1 MAERTVG
8 AQYRAFLSY
17 SHRDAGWANWLHRAL
32 ETYRPPKSLL
42 GTVTAAGAVPKRLI
56 PIFQDRQEL
65 ASATELGA
73 VISAALRDSACQ
85 IVICSPDAARSRWVN
100 EEILAFKR
108 LGREDRIFPLIVSG
122 EPNASSLPGREAE
135 ECFPPALRFRL
146 GADGNLSDVPTEPV
160 AADARPG
167 KDGRSRA
174 KLKLVAAVLGVGFDV
189 LRRREQQRRN
199 RRLFLAACAA
209 TCGMVLTSALATY
222 ALIQRSLAQRQTARA
237 EKEADAA
244 RQTTDFLI
252 GLFRLADPSEA
263 RGNTITAREM
273 LDKASVRVDSELN
286 AQPAIQARLLQTLG
300 TVYTGL
306 GLYRE
311 AQPLLNRSL
320 AMTRR
325 LPDAEPV
332 ALSEGL
338 NDLAD
343 LQNLQA
349 DFSAAEQAYREAITR
364 LGTRPKD
371 RRSRVAR
378 ADSLYG
384 LGNVLRTEGRY
395 ADAERSF
402 REALALQ
409 RKLYGEK
416 HGDIGRTLM
425 GLALTLDDEDELKA
439 ALPLMRNAVAMQRE
453 LYGSEPHPDLA
464 EAVNDLGQLLE
475 ENGDYDESE
484 RMYSE
489 SIVLRRRLYGDKHPK
504 IAQGLNNLASAM
516 QDKGELAASEATYRQ
531 ALAMERE
538 LLGSVHP
545 EVANTLNNIAFVQYD
560 RGDVAGALATEREA
574 LATYRQLF
582 SGDHPRVAAVTNTI
596 GLWLTFAGAYPEA
609 EHDLRT
615 GLEMRRRLFKDNTP
629 DVASSLENLA
639 ILQVATH
646 RYSEAL
652 GSARTAIGIFTH
664 AFSADNWRTAI
675 AESAAGGAL
684 TGLGSYAEA
693 QQLLDHSYAILRK
706 DPWAQAAFR
715 TLTQQYLQTL
725 HERQRGPAPAAR
737 AAKQA
742 TPLVSPR
749 TTAGTPR

>member
-1 MAERTVG
+1 MG

-17 SHRDAGWANWLHRAL
+17 SHRDASWANWLHRAL
-32 ETYRPPKSLL
+32 ETYRPPKSLV
-42 GTVTAAGAVPKRLI
+42 GTVTAVGPVPKRLI

-73 VISAALRDSACQ
+73 VINAALRDSACQ

-122 EPNASSLPGREAE
+122 EPNASALPGREAE
-135 ECFPPALRFRL
+135 ECFPPALRFHL
-146 GADGNLSDVPTEPV
+146 AADGSLSEQPTEPV

-167 KDGRSRA
+167 KDGRNRA
-174 KLKLVAAVLGVGFDV
+174 KLKLAAAVLGVGFDV

-199 RRLFLAACAA
+199 RRLFLAACGA
-209 TCGMVLTSALATY
+209 TCGMVLTSGLATY

-244 RQTTDFLI
+244 RQTTDFLV

-263 RGNTITAREM
+263 RGNTVTAREM
-273 LDKASVRVDSELN
+273 LDKAAVRVDSELN
-286 AQPAIQARLLQTLG
+286 SQPAIQARLLQTLG

-349 DFSAAEQAYREAITR
+349 DYSAAEGAYREAITR
-364 LGTRPKD
+364 LGARPKD
-371 RRSRVAR
+371 RRSRIAR

-402 REALALQ
+402 REALTMQ
-409 RKLYGEK
+409 RKLYGAK

-425 GLALTLDDEDELKA
+425 DLALTLDDEDELKA
-439 ALPLMRNAVAMQRE
+439 ALPLMRSAVAMQRE

-464 EAVNDLGQLLE
+464 EAVNDLGNLLE

-484 RMYSE
+484 RMYGE
-489 SIVLRRRLYGDKHPK
+489 SVALRRRLYGDKHPK

-531 ALAMERE
+531 ALTMERE
-538 LLGSVHP
+538 LLGNVHP

-560 RGDVAGALATEREA
+560 RGDAAGALSTEREA

-609 EHDLRT
+609 ERDLRT
-615 GLEMRRRLFKDNTP
+615 ALEMRRRLFKDDAP

-646 RYSEAL
+646 Q
-652 GSARTAIGIFTH
+652 IGR
-664 AFSADNWRTAI
+664 ASCR
-675 AESAAGGAL
+675 
-684 TGLGSYAEA
+684 
-693 QQLLDHSYAILRK
+693 
-706 DPWAQAAFR
+706 
-715 TLTQQYLQTL
+715 
-725 HERQRGPAPAAR
+725 ER
-737 AAKQA
+737 
-742 TPLVSPR
+742 V
-749 TTAGTPR
+749 